1 MMDTI
6 TRSEWALATLTRI
19 WGLVTLFLLLAAP
32 IHAAPNILIDEQ
44 FSSLAQ
50 WEPFTFPKID
60 NHSSYAVTIED
71 GVSCL
76 VATTRNSASA
86 ILYKEQFNVY
96 DYPEIAWR
104 WKVSNVYKKG
114 DSSRKDGDDYPV
126 RLYILFQYDSE
137 TASFG
142 KMLRYEAAKLLYG
155 SYPPDSS
162 LNYIWANK
170 KQGPPYIPNPFT
182 SRAMMFPVDRGSATV
197 GSWSEHRR
205 NIVKDYTI
213 AFGKAPPS
221 LAALA
226 VMSDS
231 DNTGESATAY
241 IDYIRVSRE
250 P

>member
-1 MMDTI
+1 MVDIIMRKRWFPKNRVKVRVLI
-6 TRSEWALATLTRI
+6 TALM
-19 WGLVTLFLLLAAP
+19 LFTASAQAAP
-32 IHAAPNILIDEQ
+32 KILIDEQ
-44 FSSLAQ
+44 FASLEQ
-50 WEPFTFPKID
+50 WEPFSFPKID
-60 NHSSYAVTIED
+60 NHSSYDVTTED
-71 GVSCL
+71 GVTCL
-76 VATTRNSASA
+76 IATTRNSASA
-86 ILYKEQFNVY
+86 ILYKEPFNVY

-126 RLYILFQYDSE
+126 RLYILFQYDPK

-142 KMLRYEAAKLLYG
+142 KTLRYEIAKLFYD

-170 KQGPPYIPNPFT
+170 EQPPPFIPNPYT
-182 SRAMMFPVDRGSATV
+182 SSAIMFPVDQGSKTV
-197 GSWSEHRR
+197 GKWSEHKR
-205 NIVKDYTI
+205 NIVRDYSA
-213 AFGKAPPS
+213 AFGEDPPP
-221 LAALA
+221 LATLA

-241 IDYIRVSRE
+241 IEYIRVFRT